1 MRFEHLVQIND
12 LQQPGPLLLT
22 RNQLWQGLVL
32 RAESPMEFVEHIDE
46 SEVLQRSAHGLQ
58 RRVVMG
64 QLEVL
69 DHIAYQH
76 EESVHYDTQ
85 PSAKHLGG
93 QMWMKIEEPESGA
106 LFVRFIYETPHPD
119 DPDPELEK
127 YLRYL
132 QSAWQQMDLDTVITI
147 REMAASGSLG

>member
-76 EESVHYDTQ
+76 EESVHYDT
-85 PSAKHLGG
+85 PVSYTHLTL
-93 QMWMKIEEPESGA
+93 P
-106 LFVRFIYETPHPD
+106 TN
-119 DPDPELEK
+119 
-127 YLRYL
+127 
-132 QSAWQQMDLDTVITI
+132 
-147 REMAASGSLG
+147 